1 MTMKFNKILSPIIV
15 AVCGLAASSCYNLDL
30 NPLSEGSSE
39 NWFTTEDEFEASLKN
54 MYQSGMWT
62 ADSESWT
69 DDFVQR
75 QILSSFANATVTGQT
90 TDVVDYWENKY
101 KGIGRANVVLSNIQ
115 RGLDSGI
122 PQRNIDRFEAE
133 AYFLRAAFYSMLIE
147 KFGDVVYVDNSV
159 SIEEAL
165 VMKRTPKSTLI
176 PLVYEDYDKAA
187 AGLPEAT
194 DYYASRATKGTA
206 LAMKARFALRMG
218 DWRTAAQAA
227 KDCMDLEIY
236 ELEPSYEKLFLQTT
250 KVSKEYILA
259 FPRSVELG
267 YYYPAWEILSR
278 LGSGNA
284 WWCPSWDLL
293 ASYTCTDGKPIDESP
308 LYDKNDPF
316 KNRDPRCSMTIV
328 PFGSMHCGYEYN
340 PHPQVLEVQDKNGK
354 KVSNK
359 DSRGVFQYASFNGLL
374 WKKGVDESWV
384 DNGRKAEPTQIVI
397 RYADV
402 LLMYAEAKIELNE
415 IDESVLKAIN
425 KVRSRAYSTTYD
437 KTSAYP
443 AVTTTNRLELRNIVR
458 NERRMEFANE
468 GLRYSDIIRWKI
480 ASKVMSKKNYGML
493 YPAQLV
499 VEKLINQG
507 LPWFWPMTPEI
518 DEEGIPDFTAMEK
531 KGYIQ
536 ALSSKK
542 WDDRQYLW
550 PIPSK
555 EILINNN
562 LTQNTG
568 Y

>member
-1 MTMKFNKILSPIIV
+1 MKINRIFTPLF
-15 AVCGLAASSCYNLDL
+15 LAFFALATSSCYDLDR

-62 ADSESWT
+62 ADNESWT

-90 TDVVDYWENKY
+90 QEVVDYWENKY
-101 KGIGRANVVLSNIQ
+101 KGIGRANVVLMNLQ
-115 RGLDSGI
+115 RGLDAGI
-122 PQRNIDRFEAE
+122 PQRLIDRFGAE

-147 KFGDVVYVDNSV
+147 KFGDVVYVDNMV
-159 SIEEAL
+159 SIEDAL
-165 VMKRTPKSTLI
+165 KMGRTPKSTLI
-176 PLVYEDYDKAA
+176 PLVYEDYDKAI
-187 AGLPEAT
+187 AGLPEST
-194 DYYASRATKGTA
+194 DYHASRATKGA
-206 LAMKARFALRMG
+206 AMAMKSRFALRMG
-218 DWRTAAQAA
+218 DWKTAAESA
-227 KDCMDLEIY
+227 KACMDLGIY
-236 ELEPSYEKLFLQTT
+236 ELEPSYETLFKQTT
-250 KVSKEYILA
+250 KVSREYILA
-259 FPRSVELG
+259 LPRSIELG
-267 YYYPAWEILSR
+267 YYYPGWEILSR
-278 LGSGNA
+278 LASGNA

-340 PHPQVLEVQDKNGK
+340 PNPTVKEVKDRTGK
-354 KVSNK
+354 MVSNK

-374 WKKGVDESWV
+374 WKKGVDESWTE
-384 DNGRKAEPTQIVI
+384 NGRKSEPTQIII

-402 LLMYAEAKIELNE
+402 LLMYAEAKIEMNE
-415 IDESVLKAIN
+415 IDDSVLKAIN
-425 KVRSRAYSTTYD
+425 QVRSRAYSTTYD

-443 AVTTTNRLELRNIVR
+443 SVTTRDRLELRKIVR
-458 NERRMEFANE
+458 NERRVEFADE

-493 YPAQLV
+493 YPSQLV
-499 VEKLINQG
+499 VEKLIDKG

-518 DEEGIPDFTAMEK
+518 DDDGIPDFTAMEK

-536 ALSSKK
+536 VLSTKK

-562 LTQNTG
+562 LTQNVG

>member
-1 MTMKFNKILSPIIV
+1 MKINKIFTPLF
-15 AVCGLAASSCYNLDL
+15 LAFFALATSSCYDLDR

-62 ADSESWT
+62 ADNESWT

-90 TDVVDYWENKY
+90 QEVVDYWENKY
-101 KGIGRANVVLSNIQ
+101 KGIGRANVVLMNLQ
-115 RGLDSGI
+115 RGLDAGI
-122 PQRNIDRFEAE
+122 PQRLIDRFGAE

-147 KFGDVVYVDNSV
+147 KFGDVVYVDNMV
-159 SIEEAL
+159 SIEDAL
-165 VMKRTPKSTLI
+165 KMGRTPKSTLI
-176 PLVYEDYDKAA
+176 PLVYEDYDKAI
-187 AGLPEAT
+187 AGLPEST
-194 DYYASRATKGTA
+194 DYHASRATKGA
-206 LAMKARFALRMG
+206 AMAMKSRFALRMG
-218 DWRTAAQAA
+218 DWKTAAESA
-227 KDCMDLEIY
+227 KACMDLGIY
-236 ELEPSYEKLFLQTT
+236 ELEPSYETLFKQTT
-250 KVSKEYILA
+250 KVSREYILA
-259 FPRSVELG
+259 LPRSIELG
-267 YYYPAWEILSR
+267 YYYPGWEILSR
-278 LGSGNA
+278 LASGNA

-340 PHPQVLEVQDKNGK
+340 PNPTVKEVKDRTGK
-354 KVSNK
+354 MVSNK

-374 WKKGVDESWV
+374 WKKGVDESWTE
-384 DNGRKAEPTQIVI
+384 NGRKAEPTQIII

-402 LLMYAEAKIELNE
+402 LLMYAEAKIEMNE
-415 IDESVLKAIN
+415 IDDSVLKAIN
-425 KVRSRAYSTTYD
+425 QVRSRAYSTTYD

-443 AVTTTNRLELRNIVR
+443 SVTTRDRLALRKIVR
-458 NERRMEFANE
+458 NERRVEFADE

-493 YPAQLV
+493 YPSQLV
-499 VEKLINQG
+499 VEKLIDKG

-518 DEEGIPDFTAMEK
+518 DDDGIPDFTAMEK

-536 ALSSKK
+536 VLSTKK

-562 LTQNTG
+562 LTQNVG

>member
-1 MTMKFNKILSPIIV
+1 MRLNKILLPV
-15 AVCGLAASSCYNLDL
+15 FTALCGLAATSCYDLDR

-54 MYQSGMWT
+54 LYQSGMWT
-62 ADSESWT
+62 ADNESWT

-75 QILSSFANATVTGQT
+75 QILSSFANATVNGQT
-90 TDVVDYWENKY
+90 QEVVDYWENKY
-101 KGIGRANVVLSNIQ
+101 KGIGRANVVLMNLQ
-115 RGLDSGI
+115 RGLESGI
-122 PQRNIDRFEAE
+122 PQRNVDRFGAE

-147 KFGDVVYVDNSV
+147 KFGDVVYVDSMV
-159 SIEEAL
+159 SIEDAFTME
-165 VMKRTPKSTLI
+165 RTPKSELI
-176 PLVYEDYDKAA
+176 PLVYADYDKAIE
-187 AGLPEAT
+187 GLPEKT
-194 DYYASRATKGTA
+194 DYQASRATKGA
-206 LAMKARFALRMG
+206 AMAMKARFALRMG
-218 DWRTAAQAA
+218 DWKTAAEAA
-227 KDCMDLEIY
+227 KACMDLNVY
-236 ELEPSYEKLFLQTT
+236 DLEPSFEKLFLQTT

-259 FPRSVELG
+259 IPRSVELG

-293 ASYTCTDGKPIDESP
+293 ATYTCTDGKPIDESP

-340 PHPQVLEVQDKNGK
+340 PHPTATVVKDKNGK
-354 KVSNK
+354 QVSNK

-384 DNGRKAEPTQIVI
+384 ENGGKAEPTQIII

-402 LLMYAEAKIELNE
+402 LLMYAEAKIEMDD
-415 IDESVLKAIN
+415 IDDSVLEAIN
-425 KVRSRAYSTTYD
+425 RVRSRAYSTTFD
-437 KTSAYP
+437 NTTAYP
-443 AVTTTNRLELRNIVR
+443 AVTATDRLELRKILR
-458 NERRMEFANE
+458 TERRMEFANE

-493 YPAQLV
+493 YPAQSI
-499 VEKLINQG
+499 VEKLIDNG

-536 ALSSKK
+536 ALSAKK
-542 WDDRQYLW
+542 WHDRQYLW

-555 EILINNN
+555 EIVINNK
-562 LTQNTG
+562 LTQNIG

>member
-1 MTMKFNKILSPIIV
+1 MKINKIFTPLF
-15 AVCGLAASSCYNLDL
+15 LAFFALATSSCYDLDR

-62 ADSESWT
+62 ADNESWT

-90 TDVVDYWENKY
+90 QEVVDYWENKY
-101 KGIGRANVVLSNIQ
+101 KGIGRANVVLMNLQ
-115 RGLDSGI
+115 RGLDAGI
-122 PQRNIDRFEAE
+122 PQRLIDRFGAE

-147 KFGDVVYVDNSV
+147 KFGDVVYVDNMV
-159 SIEEAL
+159 SIEDAL
-165 VMKRTPKSTLI
+165 KMGRTPKSTLI
-176 PLVYEDYDKAA
+176 PLVYEDYDKAI
-187 AGLPEAT
+187 AGLPEST
-194 DYYASRATKGTA
+194 DYHASRATKGA
-206 LAMKARFALRMG
+206 AMAMKSRFALRMG
-218 DWRTAAQAA
+218 DWKTAAESA
-227 KDCMDLEIY
+227 KACMDLGIY
-236 ELEPSYEKLFLQTT
+236 ELEPSYETLFKQTT
-250 KVSKEYILA
+250 KVSREYILA
-259 FPRSVELG
+259 LPRSIELG
-267 YYYPAWEILSR
+267 YYYPGWEILSR
-278 LGSGNA
+278 LASGNA

-340 PHPQVLEVQDKNGK
+340 PNPTVKEVKDRTGK
-354 KVSNK
+354 MVSNK

-374 WKKGVDESWV
+374 WKKGVDESWTE
-384 DNGRKAEPTQIVI
+384 NGRKAEPTQIII

-402 LLMYAEAKIELNE
+402 LLMYAEAKIEMNE
-415 IDESVLKAIN
+415 IDDSVLKAIN
-425 KVRSRAYSTTYD
+425 QVRSRAYSTTYD

-443 AVTTTNRLELRNIVR
+443 SVTTRDRLELRKIVR
-458 NERRMEFANE
+458 NERRVEFADE

-493 YPAQLV
+493 YPSQLV
-499 VEKLINQG
+499 VENLIDKG

-518 DEEGIPDFTAMEK
+518 DDDGIPDFTAMEK

-536 ALSSKK
+536 VLSTKK

-562 LTQNTG
+562 LTQNVG

>member
-1 MTMKFNKILSPIIV
+1 MLPVFTAL
-15 AVCGLAASSCYNLDL
+15 CGLAATSCYDLDR

-54 MYQSGMWT
+54 LYQSGMWT
-62 ADSESWT
+62 ADNESWT

-75 QILSSFANATVTGQT
+75 QILSSFANATVNGQT
-90 TDVVDYWENKY
+90 QEVVDYWENKY
-101 KGIGRANVVLSNIQ
+101 KGIGRANVVLMNLQ
-115 RGLDSGI
+115 RGLESGI
-122 PQRNIDRFEAE
+122 PQRNVDRFGAE

-147 KFGDVVYVDNSV
+147 KFGDVVYVDSMV
-159 SIEEAL
+159 SIEDAFTME
-165 VMKRTPKSTLI
+165 RTPKSELI
-176 PLVYEDYDKAA
+176 PLVYADYDKAIE
-187 AGLPEAT
+187 GLPEKT
-194 DYYASRATKGTA
+194 DYQASRATKGA
-206 LAMKARFALRMG
+206 AMAMKARFALRMG
-218 DWRTAAQAA
+218 DWKTAAEAA
-227 KDCMDLEIY
+227 KACMDLNVY
-236 ELEPSYEKLFLQTT
+236 DLEPSFEKLFLQTT

-259 FPRSVELG
+259 IPRSVELG

-293 ASYTCTDGKPIDESP
+293 ATYTCTDGKPIDESP

-340 PHPQVLEVQDKNGK
+340 PHPTATVVKDKNGK
-354 KVSNK
+354 QVSNK

-384 DNGRKAEPTQIVI
+384 ENGGKAEPTQIII

-402 LLMYAEAKIELNE
+402 LLMYAEAKIEMDD
-415 IDESVLKAIN
+415 IDDSVLEAIN
-425 KVRSRAYSTTYD
+425 RVRSRAYSTTFD
-437 KTSAYP
+437 NTTAYP
-443 AVTTTNRLELRNIVR
+443 AVTATDRLELRKILR
-458 NERRMEFANE
+458 TERRMEFANE

-493 YPAQLV
+493 YPAQSI
-499 VEKLINQG
+499 VEKLIDNG

-536 ALSSKK
+536 DLSAKK
-542 WDDRQYLW
+542 WHDRQYLW

-555 EILINNN
+555 EIVINNK
-562 LTQNTG
+562 LTQNIG

>member
-1 MTMKFNKILSPIIV
+1 MKINKIFTPLF
-15 AVCGLAASSCYNLDL
+15 LALFALATSSCYDLDR

-54 MYQSGMWT
+54 MYQSGMWV
-62 ADSESWT
+62 ADNESWT

-90 TDVVDYWENKY
+90 QEVVDYWENKY
-101 KGIGRANVVLSNIQ
+101 KGIGRANVVLMNLQ
-115 RGLDSGI
+115 RGLDAGI
-122 PQRNIDRFEAE
+122 PQRLIDRFGAE

-147 KFGDVVYVDNSV
+147 KFGDVVYVDNMV
-159 SIEEAL
+159 SIEDAL
-165 VMKRTPKSTLI
+165 KMGRTPKSTLI
-176 PLVYEDYDKAA
+176 PLVYEDYDKAI
-187 AGLPEAT
+187 AGLPEST
-194 DYYASRATKGTA
+194 DYHASRATKGA
-206 LAMKARFALRMG
+206 AMAMKARFALRMG
-218 DWRTAAQAA
+218 DWKTAAESA
-227 KDCMDLEIY
+227 KACMDLGIY
-236 ELEPSYEKLFLQTT
+236 ELEPSYETLFKQTT
-250 KVSKEYILA
+250 KVSREYILA
-259 FPRSVELG
+259 LPRSIELG

-308 LYDKNDPF
+308 LYDKNNPF

-340 PHPQVLEVQDKNGK
+340 PNPTVKEVKDRTGK
-354 KVSNK
+354 MVSNK

-374 WKKGVDESWV
+374 WKKGVDESWTE
-384 DNGRKAEPTQIVI
+384 NGRKAEPTQIII

-402 LLMYAEAKIELNE
+402 LLMYAEAKIEMNE
-415 IDESVLKAIN
+415 IDDSVLKAIN
-425 KVRSRAYSTTYD
+425 QVRSRAYSTTYD

-443 AVTTTNRLELRNIVR
+443 SVTTRDRLVLRKIVR
-458 NERRMEFANE
+458 NERRVEFADE

-493 YPAQLV
+493 YPSQLV
-499 VEKLINQG
+499 VEKLIDKG

-518 DEEGIPDFTAMEK
+518 DDDGIPDFTAMEK

-536 ALSSKK
+536 VLSTKK

-562 LTQNTG
+562 LTQNVG

>member
-1 MTMKFNKILSPIIV
+1 MKLNKILSPIII
-15 AVCGLAASSCYNLDL
+15 ALCGLAASSCYDLDR

-62 ADSESWT
+62 ADNESWT

-75 QILSSFANATVTGQT
+75 QILSSFANATITGQT
-90 TDVVDYWENKY
+90 QEVVDYWENKY
-101 KGIGRANVVLSNIQ
+101 KGIGRANVVLMNLQ

-122 PQRNIDRFEAE
+122 PQRLIDRFAAE

-147 KFGDVVYVDNSV
+147 KFGDVVYVDDMV

-165 VMKRTPKSTLI
+165 TMERTPKSTLI
-176 PLVYEDYDKAA
+176 PLVYEDYDKAI

-194 DYYASRATKGTA
+194 DYQASRATKGA
-206 LAMKARFALRMG
+206 AMAMKARFALRMG
-218 DWRTAAQAA
+218 DWKTAAEASKA
-227 KDCMDLEIY
+227 CMDLGVY
-236 ELEPSYEKLFLQTT
+236 ELESSFEKLFLQTT

-259 FPRSVELG
+259 LPRSVELG

-340 PHPQVLEVQDKNGK
+340 PSPTVKEVRDRTGK
-354 KVSNK
+354 MVSNK

-374 WKKGVDESWV
+374 WKKGVDESWTE
-384 DNGRKAEPTQIVI
+384 NGRKSEPSQIII

-425 KVRSRAYSTTYD
+425 QVRSRAYSTTYEN
-437 KTSAYP
+437 TSSYP
-443 AVTTTNRLELRNIVR
+443 AVTSHERLELRKILR

-468 GLRYSDIIRWKI
+468 GIRYSDIIRWKI

-493 YPAQLV
+493 YPSQLV
-499 VEKLINQG
+499 IERLIDKG

-518 DEEGIPDFTAMEK
+518 DEEGIPDFSAMEK

-536 ALSSKK
+536 VLSSKK

-555 EILINNN
+555 EILINNK

>member
-1 MTMKFNKILSPIIV
+1 MKINKIFTPLF
-15 AVCGLAASSCYNLDL
+15 LALFALATSSCYDLDR

-54 MYQSGMWT
+54 MYQSGMWV
-62 ADSESWT
+62 ADNESWT

-90 TDVVDYWENKY
+90 QEVVDYWENKY
-101 KGIGRANVVLSNIQ
+101 KGIGRANVVLMNLQ
-115 RGLDSGI
+115 RGLDAGI
-122 PQRNIDRFEAE
+122 PQRLIDRFGAE

-147 KFGDVVYVDNSV
+147 KFGDVVYVDNMV
-159 SIEEAL
+159 NIEDAL
-165 VMKRTPKSTLI
+165 KMGRTPKSTLI
-176 PLVYEDYDKAA
+176 PLVYEDYDKAI
-187 AGLPEAT
+187 AGLPEST
-194 DYYASRATKGTA
+194 DYHASRATKGA
-206 LAMKARFALRMG
+206 AMAMKARFALRMG
-218 DWRTAAQAA
+218 DWKTAAESA
-227 KDCMDLEIY
+227 KACMDLGIY
-236 ELEPSYEKLFLQTT
+236 ELEPSYETLFKQTT
-250 KVSKEYILA
+250 KVSREYILA
-259 FPRSVELG
+259 LPRSIELG

-340 PHPQVLEVQDKNGK
+340 PNPTVKEVKDRTGK
-354 KVSNK
+354 MVSNK

-374 WKKGVDESWV
+374 WKKGVDESWTE
-384 DNGRKAEPTQIVI
+384 NGRKAEPTQIII

-402 LLMYAEAKIELNE
+402 LLMYAEAKIEMNE
-415 IDESVLKAIN
+415 IDDSVLKAIN
-425 KVRSRAYSTTYD
+425 QVRSRAYSITYD

-443 AVTTTNRLELRNIVR
+443 SVTTRDRLALRKIVR
-458 NERRMEFANE
+458 NERRVEFADE

-493 YPAQLV
+493 YPSQLV
-499 VEKLINQG
+499 VEKLIDKG

-518 DEEGIPDFTAMEK
+518 DDDGIPDFTAMEK

-536 ALSSKK
+536 VLSTKK

-562 LTQNTG
+562 LTQNVG

>member
-1 MTMKFNKILSPIIV
+1 MKINKIFTPLF
-15 AVCGLAASSCYNLDL
+15 LAFFALATSSCYDLDR

-62 ADSESWT
+62 ADNESWT

-90 TDVVDYWENKY
+90 QEVVDYWENKY
-101 KGIGRANVVLSNIQ
+101 KGIGRANVVLMNLQ
-115 RGLDSGI
+115 RGLDAGI
-122 PQRNIDRFEAE
+122 PQRLIDRFGAE

-147 KFGDVVYVDNSV
+147 KFGDVVYVDNMV
-159 SIEEAL
+159 SIEDAL
-165 VMKRTPKSTLI
+165 KMGRTPKSTLI
-176 PLVYEDYDKAA
+176 PLVYEDYDKAI
-187 AGLPEAT
+187 AGLPEST
-194 DYYASRATKGTA
+194 DYHASRATKGA
-206 LAMKARFALRMG
+206 AMAMKSRFALRMG
-218 DWRTAAQAA
+218 DWKTAAESA
-227 KDCMDLEIY
+227 KACMDLGIY
-236 ELEPSYEKLFLQTT
+236 ELEPSYETLFKQTT
-250 KVSKEYILA
+250 KVSREYILA
-259 FPRSVELG
+259 LPRSIELG
-267 YYYPAWEILSR
+267 YYYPGWEILSR
-278 LGSGNA
+278 LASGNA

-340 PHPQVLEVQDKNGK
+340 PNPTVKEVKDRTGK
-354 KVSNK
+354 MVSNK

-374 WKKGVDESWV
+374 WKKGVDESWTE
-384 DNGRKAEPTQIVI
+384 NGRKAEPTQIII

-402 LLMYAEAKIELNE
+402 LLMYAEAKIEMNE
-415 IDESVLKAIN
+415 IDDSVLKAIN
-425 KVRSRAYSTTYD
+425 QVRSRAYSTTYD

-443 AVTTTNRLELRNIVR
+443 SVTTRDRLELRKIVR
-458 NERRMEFANE
+458 NERRVEFADE

-493 YPAQLV
+493 YPSQLV
-499 VEKLINQG
+499 VEKLIDKG

-518 DEEGIPDFTAMEK
+518 DDDGIPDFTAMEK

-536 ALSSKK
+536 VLSTKK

-562 LTQNTG
+562 LTQNVG

>member
-1 MTMKFNKILSPIIV
+1 
-15 AVCGLAASSCYNLDL
+15 
-30 NPLSEGSSE
+30 
-39 NWFTTEDEFEASLKN
+39 
-54 MYQSGMWT
+54 
-62 ADSESWT
+62 
-69 DDFVQR
+69 
-75 QILSSFANATVTGQT
+75 
-90 TDVVDYWENKY
+90 
-101 KGIGRANVVLSNIQ
+101 
-115 RGLDSGI
+115 
-122 PQRNIDRFEAE
+122 
-133 AYFLRAAFYSMLIE
+133 
-147 KFGDVVYVDNSV
+147 
-159 SIEEAL
+159 
-165 VMKRTPKSTLI
+165 
-176 PLVYEDYDKAA
+176 
-187 AGLPEAT
+187 
-194 DYYASRATKGTA
+194 
-206 LAMKARFALRMG
+206 
-218 DWRTAAQAA
+218 
-227 KDCMDLEIY
+227 
-236 ELEPSYEKLFLQTT
+236 
-250 KVSKEYILA
+250 
-259 FPRSVELG
+259 
-267 YYYPAWEILSR
+267 
-278 LGSGNA
+278 
-284 WWCPSWDLL
+284 
-293 ASYTCTDGKPIDESP
+293 
-308 LYDKNDPF
+308 
-316 KNRDPRCSMTIV
+316 
-328 PFGSMHCGYEYN
+328 MHCGYEYN

>member
-1 MTMKFNKILSPIIV
+1 MRLNKIISPIFTALLGI
-15 AVCGLAASSCYNLDL
+15 AASSCYDLDR

-62 ADSESWT
+62 ADDESWT
-69 DDFVQR
+69 DDFVKR
-75 QILSSFANATVTGQT
+75 QVLSSFANATVTGQT
-90 TDVVDYWENKY
+90 QEVVDYWDNKY
-101 KGIGRANVVLSNIQ
+101 KGIARANVVLMNLQ

-122 PQRNIDRFEAE
+122 PERLVERFGAE

-147 KFGDVVYVDNSV
+147 KFGDVVYVDNMV
-159 SIEEAL
+159 SIEDAL
-165 VMKRTPKSTLI
+165 TMKRTPKSTLI
-176 PLVYEDYDKAA
+176 PLVYADYDKAIE
-187 AGLPEAT
+187 GLPEKT
-194 DYYASRATKGTA
+194 SYQASRATKGTA
-206 LAMKARFALRMG
+206 MAMKARFALRMG
-218 DWRTAAQAA
+218 DWQTAAEAA
-227 KDCMDLEIY
+227 KACMDLNVY
-236 ELEPSYEKLFLQTT
+236 ELEPSFEKLFLQTT
-250 KVSKEYILA
+250 KVSNEYILGI
-259 FPRSVELG
+259 PRSVELG
-267 YYYPAWEILSR
+267 YYYPAWELLSR
-278 LGSGNA
+278 LASGNA

-340 PHPQVLEVQDKNGK
+340 PHPQVTEVKDKNGK
-354 KVSNK
+354 TVSNK

-374 WKKGVDESWV
+374 WKKGVDESWLE
-384 DNGRKAEPTQIVI
+384 NGRMSEPTQIII

-402 LLMYAEAKIELNE
+402 LLMYAEARIEMND
-415 IDESVLKAIN
+415 IDESVLEAIN
-425 KVRSRAYSTTYD
+425 RVRARAYSTTFD
-437 KTSAYP
+437 NTSAYP
-443 AVTTTNRLELRNIVR
+443 AVTSTDQAELRKILR

-468 GLRYSDIIRWKI
+468 GLRYADIIRWRI

-493 YPAQLV
+493 YPAQSV

-507 LPWFWPMTPEI
+507 LPWFWPMTPELD
-518 DEEGIPDFTAMEK
+518 DERIPDFTAMEK

-536 ALSSKK
+536 ALSAKK

-555 EILINNN
+555 EILINGN
-562 LTQNTG
+562 LTQNVG

>member
-1 MTMKFNKILSPIIV
+1 M
-15 AVCGLAASSCYNLDL
+15 
-30 NPLSEGSSE
+30 SEGSSE

-62 ADSESWT
+62 ADNESWT

-75 QILSSFANATVTGQT
+75 QILSSFANATITGQT
-90 TDVVDYWENKY
+90 QEVVDYWENKY
-101 KGIGRANVVLSNIQ
+101 KGIGRANVVLMNLQ

-122 PQRNIDRFEAE
+122 PQRLIDRFAAE

-147 KFGDVVYVDNSV
+147 KFGDVVYVDDMV

-165 VMKRTPKSTLI
+165 TMERTPKSTLI
-176 PLVYEDYDKAA
+176 PLVYEDYDKAI

-194 DYYASRATKGTA
+194 DYQASRATKGA
-206 LAMKARFALRMG
+206 AMAMKARFALRMG
-218 DWRTAAQAA
+218 DWKTAAEASKA
-227 KDCMDLEIY
+227 CMDLGVY
-236 ELEPSYEKLFLQTT
+236 ELESSFEKLFLQTT

-259 FPRSVELG
+259 LPRSVELG

-308 LYDKNDPF
+308 LYDTNDPF

-340 PHPQVLEVQDKNGK
+340 PSPTVKEVRDRTGK
-354 KVSNK
+354 TVSNK

-374 WKKGVDESWV
+374 WKKGVDESWTE
-384 DNGRKAEPTQIVI
+384 NGRKSEPSQIII

-425 KVRSRAYSTTYD
+425 QVRSRAYSTTYEN
-437 KTSAYP
+437 TSSYP
-443 AVTTTNRLELRNIVR
+443 AVTSHERLELRKILR

-468 GLRYSDIIRWKI
+468 GIRYSDIIRWKI

-493 YPAQLV
+493 YPSQLV
-499 VEKLINQG
+499 IERLIDKG

-518 DEEGIPDFTAMEK
+518 DEEGIPDFSAMEK

-536 ALSSKK
+536 VLSSKK

-555 EILINNN
+555 EILINNK

>member
-1 MTMKFNKILSPIIV
+1 MKINKIFTPLF
-15 AVCGLAASSCYNLDL
+15 LAFFALATSSCYDLDR

-62 ADSESWT
+62 ADNESWT

-90 TDVVDYWENKY
+90 QEVVDYWENKY
-101 KGIGRANVVLSNIQ
+101 KGIGRANVVLMNLQ
-115 RGLDSGI
+115 RGLDAGI
-122 PQRNIDRFEAE
+122 PQRLIDRFGAE

-147 KFGDVVYVDNSV
+147 KFGDVVYVDNMV
-159 SIEEAL
+159 SIEDAL
-165 VMKRTPKSTLI
+165 KMGRTPKSTLI
-176 PLVYEDYDKAA
+176 PLVYEDYDKAI
-187 AGLPEAT
+187 AGLPEST
-194 DYYASRATKGTA
+194 DYHASRATKGA
-206 LAMKARFALRMG
+206 AMAMKSRFALRMG
-218 DWRTAAQAA
+218 DWKTAAESA
-227 KDCMDLEIY
+227 KACMDLGIY
-236 ELEPSYEKLFLQTT
+236 ELEPSYETLFKQTT
-250 KVSKEYILA
+250 KVSREYILA
-259 FPRSVELG
+259 LPRSIELG
-267 YYYPAWEILSR
+267 YYYPGWEILSR
-278 LGSGNA
+278 LASGNA

-340 PHPQVLEVQDKNGK
+340 PNPTVKEVKDRTGK
-354 KVSNK
+354 MVSNK

-374 WKKGVDESWV
+374 WKKGVDESWTE
-384 DNGRKAEPTQIVI
+384 NGRKSEPTQIII

-402 LLMYAEAKIELNE
+402 LLMYAEAKIEMNE
-415 IDESVLKAIN
+415 IDDSVLKAIN
-425 KVRSRAYSTTYD
+425 QVRSRAYSTTYD

-443 AVTTTNRLELRNIVR
+443 SVTTRDRLELRKIVR
-458 NERRMEFANE
+458 NERRVEFADE

-493 YPAQLV
+493 YPSQLV
-499 VEKLINQG
+499 VEKLIDKG

-518 DEEGIPDFTAMEK
+518 DDDGIPDFTAMEK

-536 ALSSKK
+536 VLSTKK

-562 LTQNTG
+562 LTQNVG